1 MNKNVFTQSRIQ
13 SLLLVMCLT
22 VFSLFGISIS
32 FGVTYPAEIITPDNW
47 DTKVPSGNYGRGG
60 LLSLSVSIN
69 ASEESARD
77 SSVTF
82 NLENVTS
89 WTGYCMN
96 AGTKSDFDLQFVPPA
111 EQISNGISW
120 SGGNQ
125 SITASWKGKAPDN
138 LTVTLKCYDYGAYG
152 ELVATLYHMT
162 PSHKFKIPKDEN
174 GNRIADGWK
183 NDETIRYNPSD
194 DNESGPAGNSYPGDG
209 FSVFEEY
216 RGFVV
221 KGLFKTTTPPT
232 RIYSSTAT
240 LMKELDMS
248 IRYRVLLLPMRLIA
262 QRWGA
267 EIELISMTQIFPVMN
282 SRKRHCGLK
291 RTPQPD

>member
-47 DTKVPSGNYGRGG
+47 DTIVISGNYGRGG
-60 LLSLSVSIN
+60 LLSLRVSIN

-89 WTGYCMN
+89 WKGYCMN

-111 EQISNGISW
+111 EQISNGITW

-125 SITASWKGKAPDN
+125 SITASWEGNAPAGF
-138 LTVTLKCYDYGAYG
+138 TVQLKCYDYGAYG

-162 PSHKFKIPKDEN
+162 PSHRFKIPKDEN

-194 DNESGPAGNSYPGDG
+194 DNESGPDGNSYPGDG
-209 FSVFEEY
+209 FSIFEEY
-216 RGFVV
+216 RGFMV
-221 KGLFKTTTPPT
+221 KELFESTSPT
-232 RIYSSTAT
+232 DKDIFIYSDFAEGVGDADKVPYPPFVIHEINRNQMGSDKRIDFRTCFNIPNPS
-240 LMKELDMS
+240 L
-248 IRYRVLLLPMRLIA
+248 RVIIL
-262 QRWGA
+262 G
-267 EIELISMTQIFPVMN
+267 
-282 SRKRHCGLK
+282 
-291 RTPQPD
+291 